1 MNFII
6 QIYKNI
12 NLIQMDCYVEESKR
26 IEEINRLTT
35 MFNNLNHTEN
45 NTDNPTSNS
54 MDNPTSN
61 PTSNPMDNIVSSHD
75 YVKVY
80 ENDFEINKLYLI
92 KFRVIGYKR
101 IDLIGIYRGK
111 KLEHYTNTLNNT
123 KFGIEVICRR
133 EPRFGKKDIYTEWMP
148 SELNNIIVIESIM
161 TKRYEDYENYIELNY
176 WLPKQTG
183 DNFNVKKYYNDKF
196 TMYDISQ
203 YSENSIKYKNILKNQ
218 CIMSIILCSQHYV
231 DLVNSVEIYN
241 ILDSFLEYF

>member
-1 MNFII
+1 
-6 QIYKNI
+6 
-12 NLIQMDCYVEESKR
+12 MDYYVEESKR

-35 MFNNLNHTEN
+35 MFNNP
-45 NTDNPTSNS
+45 NT
-54 MDNPTSN
+54 
-61 PTSNPMDNIVSSHD
+61 TSNPMDNIVSSHD

-80 ENDFEINKLYLI
+80 ENDFEINKIYLI
-92 KFRVIGYKR
+92 KFRIIGCKR

-111 KLEHYTNTLNNT
+111 RIQAHNNTLNYTNTLNNT
-123 KFGIEVICRR
+123 TFGIEVICRR
-133 EPRFGKKDIYTEWMP
+133 EPRFGEKDIYTEWMP

-196 TMYDISQ
+196 TMCDISQ

-241 ILDSFLEYF
+241 ILDSFLEYY